1 MVQVGCEIQSCRSE
15 TAAYCQWLEKPTKAH
30 DIAASLSCSWLV
42 PEPVLDC
49 IPRDVLARLGC
60 DDGKL
65 RVLRDIDIVDVCA
78 GRARVTC
85 WARHAQ
91 LQAVAI
97 DRAYGE
103 HLDICTEEGFAI
115 VILLV
120 LRIKENGLMMAAP
133 QCSSW
138 IWINKHIHKRKRDN
152 VVGDTSIPT
161 VVEGNM
167 LNQRVALLA
176 GICSLNGVHW
186 MIEQPGSSQFFQT
199 ACMTSV
205 IEKTNAKRV
214 WTWLGAFG
222 HPSPKPTLLYGTAP
236 FMSALRRSNYAD
248 SEAAGLPANVGKPTA
263 QLKAGTHSA
272 KLVTVVTKDDGT
284 RKVTGSKQALQLSQ
298 VYPACFALE
307 VVKLGWP
314 EKFNTT

>member
-1 MVQVGCEIQSCRSE
+1 M
-15 TAAYCQWLEKPTKAH
+15 
-30 DIAASLSCSWLV
+30 
-42 PEPVLDC
+42 
-49 IPRDVLARLGC
+49 LARLC
-60 DDGKL
+60 CVDGKL
-65 RVLRDIDIVDVCA
+65 RVLRDIDLVEVCA

-85 WARHAQ
+85 WARHAE

-115 VILLV
+115 VILVV
-120 LRIKENGLMMAAP
+120 LRIKPNGLMLASP

-152 VVGDTSIPT
+152 VLGDRSIPS
-161 VVEGNM
+161 VVDGNT

-186 MIEQPGSSQFFQT
+186 MIEQPGQTQFFQT

-214 WTWLGAFG
+214 WTWLRAFG

-236 FMSALRRSNYAD
+236 LMSALRRRNYDA
-248 SEAAGLPANVGKPTA
+248 SEAAGLPANVGQPTA
-263 QLKAGTHSA
+263 QRRSA
-272 KLVTVVTKDDGT
+272 MLSTTVTQDDGT
-284 RKVTGSKQALQLSQ
+284 RKVYGAKEEMRLSQ
-298 VYPACFALE
+298 VYPARFALE
-307 VVKLGWP
+307 VVKLCWP
-314 EKFNTT
+314 EKFNTP